1 MPRHHLNL
9 TGASTIKTPH
19 YALTAKLV
27 PNIIEHAAIGAVYGE
42 AGNGKTFS
50 VESAL
55 ERVKTPTVAIASLRR
70 PTMKYLALSVLEGIT
85 NVKHHGELMRL
96 TEDLRAVLGEERRL
110 IVIDEAQNLSTECFE
125 YMRHL
130 HDDVRTDFA
139 LLFVGGN
146 RCWEVIARH
155 PMLRSRIWHK
165 VEFRPL
171 SEAEVRT
178 IMPRYHSIY
187 READLELL
195 FEIDEELAHGN
206 FRHWAACT
214 KTAALLCQER
224 NQETIDRKVVDIV
237 LTLHRGEAN
246 AVAA

>member
-19 YALTAKLV
+19 HALTARLV
-27 PNIIEHAAIGAVYGE
+27 PNIIEHAAIGAIYGE

-55 ERVKTPTVAIASLRR
+55 ERVTTPSVEIASLRR

-85 NVKHHGELMRL
+85 KVSHQGELMRL
-96 TEDLRAVLGEERRL
+96 TEDLRAVLAEKRRL

-130 HDDVRTDFA
+130 HDDPRTDFA

-165 VEFRPL
+165 VEFKPL
-171 SEAEVRT
+171 SLAEVRK
-178 IMPRYHSIY
+178 IMPRYHAIY
-187 READLELL
+187 READPELL
-195 FEIDEELAHGN
+195 LEIDEEFAHGN
-206 FRHWAACT
+206 FRHWAAFT
-214 KTAALLCQER
+214 KTAALICQEHK
-224 NQETIDRKVVDIV
+224 QKIVDRKIVDIV
-237 LTLHRGEAN
+237 LTLHQGGASAEA
-246 AVAA
+246 A